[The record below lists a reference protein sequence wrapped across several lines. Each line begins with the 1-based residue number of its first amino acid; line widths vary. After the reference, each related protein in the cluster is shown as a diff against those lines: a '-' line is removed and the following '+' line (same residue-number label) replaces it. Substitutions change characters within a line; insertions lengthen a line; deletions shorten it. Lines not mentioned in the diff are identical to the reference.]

1 MSGQRSFTADEA
13 RRLLRRAR
21 TGTLATLN
29 RDDGIPY
36 ASLCNVATDVRG
48 LPLILVSTLAWHT
61 RNLLADPRASLL
73 VAEPPPEGDALT
85 GARVSVMGRFVKV
98 EDPALRRR
106 YLARHPAAEGY
117 ISFGDFALWRLEPDR
132 AHAVAGFGR
141 IETIPADEL
150 FPSADEMISLEEGAI
165 AHMNDDHGDAIQRI
179 AASLLGAS
187 PGGWKI
193 TGIDT
198 DGAILGRGGEV
209 LRLEFP
215 SPVMS
220 SGALRL
226 TLADLGKRAKSE

>member
-1 MSGQRSFTADEA
+1 MSGQRSFSADEA

-21 TGTLATLN
+21 TGTLATVN

-36 ASLCNVATDVRG
+36 ASLCNVGTDVQG

-61 RNLLADPRASLL
+61 KNLLADPRASLL
-73 VAEPPPEGDALT
+73 VAEPPAEGDALT

-98 EDPALRRR
+98 DNPAVKRR

-117 ISFGDFALWRLEPDR
+117 ASFGDFSFWRMEPEQ

-141 IETIPADEL
+141 IETIPANEL
-150 FPSADEMISLEEGAI
+150 FPSADEMIALEQGAI
-165 AHMNDDHGDAIQRI
+165 DHMNDDHDDAIQRI
-179 AASLLGAS
+179 ASVLLGAT
-187 PGGWKI
+187 PGGWRI

-198 DGAILGRGGEV
+198 DGAILGRDGEV

-215 SPVMS
+215 SVVADAGS
-220 SGALRL
+220 LRV
-226 TLADLGKRAKSE
+226 TLADLGRRSRSE